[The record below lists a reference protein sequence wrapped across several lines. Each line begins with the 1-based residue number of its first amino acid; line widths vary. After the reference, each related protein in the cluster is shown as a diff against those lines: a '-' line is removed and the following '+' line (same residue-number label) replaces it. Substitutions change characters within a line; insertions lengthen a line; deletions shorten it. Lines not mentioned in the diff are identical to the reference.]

1 MKTTSQNPE
10 AFESTYA
17 LIIRS
22 EEKERG
28 IAETLVYMLLMM
40 STVFA
45 IAQFGQHPFAVP
57 TVLSSP
63 TVNASEGQ
71 RRV

>member
-1 MKTTSQNPE
+1 MKANSRNP
-10 AFESTYA
+10 ATFESTYA

-22 EEKERG
+22 EERKRG

-45 IAQFGQHPFAVP
+45 IAQFGQQPFAIP
-57 TVLSSP
+57 TVVSSP
-63 TVNASEGQ
+63 TVNATERQ
-71 RRV
+71 RGV